1 MFYSKFLGR
10 AMSGLSIALGLSLI
24 SHAQL
29 LPSDT
34 ADTKVDEEAVTLSPF
49 EVSSIAAGRY
59 QANDAATGGRI
70 STNVLDAPGSIT
82 VLTSDFIK
90 DISGSRVL
98 DVAKYV
104 AGVTEST
111 IPNAQD
117 RAYIRGF
124 QGASA
129 LVDGFM
135 TASDANYDYVAVERM
150 EVTKGPDAV
159 LQPTGIPGGSINL
172 VTKKPQWDFGGSLK
186 LKLGEYDA
194 NRIETDVTGP
204 INSALAYR
212 LVMAGQDSKSYM
224 RNSYRDSFFIN
235 PSLAW
240 RISPST
246 QLVLRYEHY
255 DFKTSQLEGV
265 SIDPMVG
272 TDDEFRIFPG
282 MPTDFNPEP
291 GKEFAYRSSRFNTG
305 TMLLTSVITDR
316 LSVRLS
322 GRLQHIQGGG
332 AAFNYGHL
340 DKDGN
345 ITEGGSRNPFTG
357 KWEGGVLW
365 VNTSSDPA
373 NPNWVA
379 RPATKPS
386 GTFRH
391 QGGYSKSQVW
401 YRDLQN
407 DWAYVVDSDHLKSST
422 LVGFS
427 YRYAHNNSQSGG
439 QSLPDFTIDNVPTG
453 PVTTSPYAGDT
464 RGLSTSYQTY
474 VTETLEFLRNRLILS
489 GGVAHMSFS
498 GSYQN
503 KLSDPVT
510 EGPFPV
516 PAAMSYPGSGSK
528 ATYNYGIVVK
538 PSENISLYYGHT
550 ANAVPSGD
558 HKATYEGAAPFTEG
572 QQDDIGLKL
581 RLFDGKL
588 FATIAYYEITQEN
601 YAVADPR
608 NSAVPPPKI
617 SYPNILLHR
626 DAKGWEF
633 QVVGSITP
641 QFSFI
646 ASYADTKNRDPNG
659 IMLRGAAEDSASGF
673 VRYEFGPG
681 PLKGLSAGIGANWL
695 SKRALDTATGL
706 TPAGVPNQPSAYIPP
721 RTLVDAYVAYERG
734 PWSVRVD
741 VTNLTDQLDFI
752 PLARNIIWPVNPRA
766 FSGSVT
772 WTF

>member
-1 MFYSKFLGR
+1 MSYSKLLGR
-10 AMSGLSIALGLSLI
+10 ALPGLSLALGLS
-24 SHAQL
+24 SFSYAQL
-29 LPSDT
+29 APSDT
-34 ADTKVDEEAVTLSPF
+34 SDDQVDEDTVVLSPF
-49 EVSSIAAGRY
+49 EVSSAATGRY
-59 QANDAATGGRI
+59 QANDVVSGGRI

-90 DISGSRVL
+90 DIGGGRVL

-135 TASDANYDYVAVERM
+135 TASDANYDYVAIERM

-159 LQPTGIPGGSINL
+159 LQPAGIPGGSINL

-194 NRIETDVTGP
+194 NRIEADVTGP

-212 LVMAGQDSKSYM
+212 LVMAGQDSRSYM
-224 RNSYRDSFFIN
+224 RNSFRDSLFIN
-235 PSLAW
+235 PSIAW

-255 DFKTSQLEGV
+255 DFKSSQLEGL
-265 SIDPMVG
+265 SIDPTVG
-272 TDDEFRIFPG
+272 TDDEFRTFPG

-291 GKEFAYRSSRFNTG
+291 GKEFASRVSRFNTG

-322 GRLQHIQGGG
+322 GRLQHIQGG
-332 AAFNYGHL
+332 ASAFHYGFL

-345 ITEGGSRNPFTG
+345 VTEGGSRNPFTG

-365 VNTSSDPA
+365 VNTSTDPA

-379 RPATKPS
+379 TPATQPTGS
-386 GTFRH
+386 FRH
-391 QGGYSKSQVW
+391 AGNYSKSQVW

-407 DWAYVVDSDHLKSST
+407 DWAYVVDSDFAKSST
-422 LVGFS
+422 LIGFS
-427 YRYAHNNSQSGG
+427 YRYAHNNSQSGAE
-439 QSLPDFTIDNVPTG
+439 SLPDFTIDDVPNG
-453 PVTTSPYAGDT
+453 PIITKPYGGDS
-464 RGLSTSYQTY
+464 RGITTSYQTY
-474 VTETLEFLRNRLILS
+474 ATETLEFFKNRLILS
-489 GGVAHMSFS
+489 GGIAHMSFS
-498 GSYQN
+498 GSSQD
-503 KLSDPVT
+503 KLSDPIT
-510 EGPFPV
+510 DGPFPV
-516 PAAMSYPGSGSK
+516 PAGMTYPGSGSK
-528 ATYNYGIVVK
+528 ATYNYGVVVK
-538 PSENISLYYGHT
+538 PTENISLYYGHT
-550 ANAVPSGD
+550 ENAVPSGD
-558 HKATYEGAAPFTEG
+558 HKETYKGEDPFTLG
-572 QQDDIGLKL
+572 TQDDLGLKL
-581 RLFDGKL
+581 RLFDGRL

-608 NSAVPPPKI
+608 NSELPPPPLY
-617 SYPNILLHR
+617 YPDILLHR
-626 DAKGWEF
+626 EAKGWEF
-633 QVVGSITP
+633 QVIGSITP
-641 QFSFI
+641 QLSFI

-706 TPAGVPNQPSAYIPP
+706 TPAGVPNQPSAYLPP
-721 RTLVDAYVAYERG
+721 RTLVDAYVAYEWG
-734 PWSVRVD
+734 AWSARVD

-752 PLARNIIWPVNPRA
+752 PQGRNMIWPVNPRA